1 MGVGCD
7 GDPLGFGDALGNR
20 FPQARRG
27 TQPQRQVNRRRMPR
41 EKALSGGLWNKKFHI
56 ISIIQVFFAYIYNM
70 DLFVFWSGLLR
81 TSPRPTWLIESW
93 LPELFG
99 TDELR
104 LIERA
109 ALESDVRSP
118 SCRAHLAL
126 QFERLGFLLLLDQ
139 DRARDRAARL
149 FAATEAVRAGA
160 TPHREEWPVGLSDEE
175 KARMNGLLD
184 SHACCGFREFD
195 CALLI
200 RLEQEFEPRGD
211 ECLLRVLPKHNRQPV
226 AAFQPNDCTMFGSR
240 WPTKEAGC
248 EDLISLGNT
257 ALVNGW
263 VHLHGD
269 SFPEEKARLLR
280 PDSCERVYGINR
292 TLEPLNAWT
301 PGVVRQ
307 RHEFLLNTLKSAWRL
322 DGTNRHGRTLQ

>member
-1 MGVGCD
+1 MV
-7 GDPLGFGDALGNR
+7 
-20 FPQARRG
+20 
-27 TQPQRQVNRRRMPR
+27 
-41 EKALSGGLWNKKFHI
+41 
-56 ISIIQVFFAYIYNM
+56 
-70 DLFVFWSGLLR
+70 LFVFWSGLLR

-99 TDELR
+99 VDEIE

-118 SCRAHLAL
+118 SSRAHLAL

-139 DRARDRAARL
+139 DRAWDRAARL
-149 FAATEAVRAGA
+149 FAATEAVRVGA
-160 TPHREEWPVGLSDEE
+160 APHREEWPIGLSDEE

-184 SHACCGFREFD
+184 AHACWGFREFD

-240 WPTKEAGC
+240 WPTKEAGR

-263 VHLHGD
+263 VQLQED
-269 SFPEEKARLLR
+269 SFPKQKARLLR
-280 PDSCERVYGINR
+280 PDSCDRVYGINR

-307 RHEFLLNTLKSAWRL
+307 RHEFLLITLKSSWRL
-322 DGTNRHGRTLQ
+322 DGTNRHGQTLQ